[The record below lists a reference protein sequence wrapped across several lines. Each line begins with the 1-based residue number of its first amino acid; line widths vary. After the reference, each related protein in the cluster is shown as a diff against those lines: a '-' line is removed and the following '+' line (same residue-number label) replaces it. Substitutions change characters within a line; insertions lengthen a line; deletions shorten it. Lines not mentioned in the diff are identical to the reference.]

1 MRKKSDLWLALKRW
15 QDNLFVPYA
24 KCSGEKQIVADGCDD
39 TASEQQA
46 VNHGIEGLT
55 ANRDPAEHW
64 DSKPAN
70 IHQHQLF
77 NLKRCSTESSAH
89 A

>member
-39 TASEQQA
+39 TASELA
-46 VNHGIEGLT
+46 L
-55 ANRDPAEHW
+55 RD
-64 DSKPAN
+64 
-70 IHQHQLF
+70 
-77 NLKRCSTESSAH
+77 
-89 A
+89 